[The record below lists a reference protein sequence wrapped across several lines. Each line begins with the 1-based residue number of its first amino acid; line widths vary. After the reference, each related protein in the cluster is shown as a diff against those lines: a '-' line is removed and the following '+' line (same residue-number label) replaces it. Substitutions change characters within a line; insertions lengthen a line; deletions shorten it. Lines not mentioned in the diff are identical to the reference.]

1 MGEVVEERRENVK
14 ITEEKQSTS
23 LSNSNDSDQEYSSE
37 EETETEDFKNLESV
51 FTERNLILKIKST
64 SLHVNSEQIIRE
76 SPVFER
82 MLQSEFQ
89 EKDVKEIILPGKRV
103 EDFVHFLRCTLPSI
117 DDCLE
122 GSQQY
127 YSITHNLVKTFKM
140 YCSLCV
146 PISNIYYKLLF
157 WYSIY
162 ILV

>member
-1 MGEVVEERRENVK
+1 
-14 ITEEKQSTS
+14 
-23 LSNSNDSDQEYSSE
+23 
-37 EETETEDFKNLESV
+37 
-51 FTERNLILKIKST
+51 IKST

-122 GSQQY
+122 DETVHKVLPLAHEYQTKRTLEKADLFLKERCESETDNLPSCTIIENILEAELYNLPQY
-127 YSITHNLVKTFKM
+127 LKACI
-140 YCSLCV
+140 
-146 PISNIYYKLLF
+146 NIASKKYYKK
-157 WYSIY
+157 
-162 ILV
+162 LVQHSEFENISMETRLKISLKRWEDIDT